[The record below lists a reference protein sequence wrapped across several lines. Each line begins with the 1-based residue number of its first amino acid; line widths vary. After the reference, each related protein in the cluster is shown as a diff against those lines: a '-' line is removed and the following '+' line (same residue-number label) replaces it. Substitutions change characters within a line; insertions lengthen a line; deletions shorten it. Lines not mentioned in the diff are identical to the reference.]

1 MRIDLLKS
9 KIHGARVTDAQ
20 IHYTGSITIDKE
32 LMEKAQILPFEKVL
46 VVSLDSGER
55 LETYVIEGKRNSAEI
70 CINGAAA
77 RKILKGENIIIM
89 AFASME
95 HPEAIKHKPVVIHV
109 DENNAVVSVHK
120 YVDKDDEC

>member
-1 MRIDLLKS
+1 VQLHLLKS

-20 IHYTGSITIDKE
+20 IHYTGSIAIDTD
-32 LMEKAQILPFEKVL
+32 LMGKAQLLPFEKVL

-55 LETYVIEGKRNSAEI
+55 LETYVIEGKAKSGEI

-89 AFASME
+89 AFVSME
-95 HPEAIKHKPVVIHV
+95 KQEALKHRPVVIHV
-109 DENNAVVSVHK
+109 NENNSITTIHK